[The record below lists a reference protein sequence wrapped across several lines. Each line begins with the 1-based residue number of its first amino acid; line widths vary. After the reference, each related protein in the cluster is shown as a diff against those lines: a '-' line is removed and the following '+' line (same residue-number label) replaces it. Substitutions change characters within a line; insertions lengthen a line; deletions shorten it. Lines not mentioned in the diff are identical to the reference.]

1 MFGRKK
7 DRDNLGKIGT
17 EATSRELGIDA
28 IPPRPH
34 GVRTDLAPG
43 PARLPATDGPRRLPE
58 ITAPPTRRNEP
69 RPTAEGDSKRLIV
82 GREIVLTGAIKA
94 CERLVIEGR
103 VEATLTDIRSIE
115 IAETGVLNGT
125 AQVETADVAGRFDG
139 DLVVR
144 NRLQIHATGRVS
156 GNVRYGSIEIE
167 RGGTIAGQIETLP
180 ALDRAGNSAAEPAAS
195 ARLVVGIASEPETV

>member
-1 MFGRKK
+1 
-7 DRDNLGKIGT
+7 
-17 EATSRELGIDA
+17 
-28 IPPRPH
+28 
-34 GVRTDLAPG
+34 
-43 PARLPATDGPRRLPE
+43 
-58 ITAPPTRRNEP
+58 
-69 RPTAEGDSKRLIV
+69 
-82 GREIVLTGAIKA
+82 
-94 CERLVIEGR
+94 